1 MSDVTRI
8 LNSIDSGDCRAAD
21 ELLPLL
27 YTELRRIA
35 AFKMANQA
43 PGQTLQPTALVHE
56 AWLKL
61 VGGERDQWNNRR
73 HFFAAASEA
82 MRHILIDRA
91 RQKLSLRRQHQRLD
105 KSLDELEIAAPAD
118 DEVVLQVNEALEIL
132 SQSAPDLAEV
142 VRLRFFA
149 GLNEKEIAAIL
160 DSSERTVQRQ
170 WSHARARLFDI
181 IETQTRQESGQTTS
195 N

>member
-170 WSHARARLFDI
+170 WSYARARLFDI